1 MGWIIF
7 LGLLV
12 AFQVVILL
20 LYRLS
25 KSHKLTKQRFVIISS
40 LFFSTIFFIGSTG
53 LTNFSPSALVI
64 WGLLTLLQL
73 VAGYLITP
81 FFGIN
86 D

>member
-12 AFQVVILL
+12 AFQIVTLF

-25 KSHKLTKQRFVIISS
+25 KHQKLTKHRFVIILS

-53 LTNFSPSALVI
+53 LTNFTPSALVI
-64 WGLLTLLQL
+64 WSLLTFLQF
-73 VAGYLITP
+73 VAGYLIAP
-81 FFGIN
+81 YFGVN